1 MSETFD
7 GTVDVQDGSGNT
19 TILLDG
25 SRGAFI
31 AGGGG
36 QDGSVHVGDT
46 AGVARILL
54 GADGSITSRD
64 ASAGT
69 VFGLYG
75 DGQVCIRRLLA
86 ADYITVFE
94 FLSPHAALSIAARA
108 RAARSISGT
117 MMATTPSF
125 STAPR
130 ATSTSL
136 APTARRISPC
146 ATPRPSSLARCW

>member
-19 TILLDG
+19 TVLLDG
-25 SRGAFI
+25 SRGTLI

-36 QDGSVHVGDT
+36 QDGSVHVDDA

-64 ASAGT
+64 ASAGA

-75 DGQVCIRRLLA
+75 DGQIYIRRLLA
-86 ADYITVFE
+86 AD
-94 FLSPHAALSIAARA
+94 
-108 RAARSISGT
+108 
-117 MMATTPSF
+117 
-125 STAPR
+125 
-130 ATSTSL
+130 
-136 APTARRISPC
+136 
-146 ATPRPSSLARCW
+146 